1 MLVVER
7 KLISLQHSAN
17 TLYPQLRH
25 ACFLWVPYIHG
36 HRWFQV
42 VGCGARTHAS
52 PAESTAMTLGT
63 PTLPGAGVLG
73 EATELAAAWFMLIC
87 VSVAIAATVPAVVW
101 AATSAVRAVV
111 AAARASLHTMYA
123 ATLAVAGT
131 AAAVIAPAAA
141 VSTARAA
148 AVAAF

>member
-1 MLVVER
+1 MY
-7 KLISLQHSAN
+7 Q
-17 TLYPQLRH
+17 QLRH
-25 ACFLWVPYIHG
+25 ASFLRLPYIHG
-36 HRWFQV
+36 HRRFQIS
-42 VGCGARTHAS
+42 GCGARTHAS

-73 EATELAAAWFMLIC
+73 EATELAAAWFMLVC
-87 VSVAIAATVPAVVW
+87 ASVAIAATVPAVVW

-111 AAARASLHTMYA
+111 DAARASLHTMYA
-123 ATLAVAGT
+123 ATLAPVGT

-148 AVAAF
+148 DVAAF